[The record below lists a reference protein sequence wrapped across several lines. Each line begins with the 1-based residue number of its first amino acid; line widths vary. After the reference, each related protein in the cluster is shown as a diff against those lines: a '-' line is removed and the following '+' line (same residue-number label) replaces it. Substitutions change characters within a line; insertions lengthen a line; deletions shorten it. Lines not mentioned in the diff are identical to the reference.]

1 MDWWLFGHVP
11 DLLTII
17 GIVIVSLGGII
28 AILKHE
34 EDKKELNHSW
44 H

>member
-1 MDWWLFGHVP
+1 MVWWLFGHVP
-11 DLLTII
+11 VLLIII
-17 GIVIVSLGGII
+17 GIVIVSAGGII

-34 EDKKELNHSW
+34 EDKKELKHSW